1 MAKRFGLS
9 AKLALAFLGIS
20 ALTLALVLVLLERAT
35 TDSFRSYVA
44 HGDSMEQ
51 MMPGSEEI
59 MGSDEGMMG
68 PDEQS
73 FLSRLRL
80 WLVLGGVGGAG
91 LAAVAGIVVAGRITR
106 PLRAIGEAANAI
118 ARGEQSRRAPVGSS
132 DELGDLAAS
141 FNQMA
146 EALAR
151 QEATRQ
157 RFIADVA
164 HELRTPLAVLQAE
177 IEALQDGIT
186 QPNSERLAS
195 LHEETALLNRL
206 VEDLRTLSLADGGE
220 LKLELAET
228 APGDVLR
235 RGVLAMSEAAARAG
249 VSLALDLES
258 DLPLVVADRDRIT
271 QVVTNL
277 LSNAIRHTPSGGEVR
292 VRASAKRHNLQV
304 EVRDSGSGIPPDS
317 LPVIFDRLYR
327 VDPSRSRS
335 SGGSGLGLAIA
346 QQLVRA
352 HGGEIWAANNAG
364 AGATVAF
371 TLPLVAR
378 PASTGGKGRRR
389 ERTGAN
395 TLPSAPEADAS
406 TGMAR

>member
-1 MAKRFGLS
+1 ML
-9 AKLALAFLGIS
+9 
-20 ALTLALVLVLLERAT
+20 
-35 TDSFRSYVA
+35 FRS
-44 HGDSMEQ
+44 
-51 MMPGSEEI
+51 
-59 MGSDEGMMG
+59 
-68 PDEQS
+68 
-73 FLSRLRL
+73 
-80 WLVLGGVGGAG
+80 
-91 LAAVAGIVVAGRITR
+91 
-106 PLRAIGEAANAI
+106 AANAI